1 MVLHVRHVLECS
13 EGNPNLRGD
22 SVELCSGGGGGGG
35 GGGVCGEGG
44 DCWGCVPKV
53 SQCPTSVMN
62 GKTYEYISMDNNI
75 QFI

>member
-13 EGNPNLRGD
+13 EGNPDLRGD
-22 SVELCSGGGGGGG
+22 SVELCC
-35 GGGVCGEGG
+35 GGVCGEGG

-53 SQCPTSVMN
+53 SQCPTSIMN

-75 QFI
+75 QFV

>member
-1 MVLHVRHVLECS
+1 MVLHVRHVLEYS
-13 EGNPNLRGD
+13 EGNPNLWG
-22 SVELCSGGGGGGG
+22 
-35 GGGVCGEGG
+35 GEGG

-75 QFI
+75 QFV